1 MSHHAHNTFAVRKGQ
16 RHSQQVW
23 ELVTTDGQ
31 PVAEAERFIHTIVL
45 RGLSPRTRRAYA
57 YDLLEAYR
65 WMDETNRQPEQIT
78 GDDLI
83 SFIDYMKRPPPASPA
98 TINRRLRLLQ
108 RFIQFLT
115 GAAPVIAA
123 WRQHTHALNFHSR
136 SRRGS
141 VRIKEPHR
149 VIHPLKDNQVLR
161 FYASLKTWR
170 DRSMM
175 LLMWAV
181 GLRAAE
187 VLNLTVN
194 DIDDAGHGLRIL
206 GKGDK
211 ERVMPLADAVA
222 NTLRLY
228 AQLERPTT
236 EAPAMFVVLKGPRRG
251 QPLSAEGL
259 RMIFRYHRR
268 KSGIK
273 QANPHRF
280 RHSFGA
286 NMTRCRVPLL
296 VLARMMGHS
305 SPHTTMRYV
314 EIEDPELRAHYLEA
328 LDVLKAQGLL
338 HEGLLRTDH

>member
-1 MSHHAHNTFAVRKGQ
+1 MARKTPHAFSVRKRRGQ
-16 RHSQQVW
+16 DHLVW
-23 ELVTTDGQ
+23 ELVTADGQ
-31 PVAEAERFIHTIVL
+31 PVEQAERFIHTLVL
-45 RGLSPRTRRAYA
+45 RGLSPRTRRTYA

-65 WMDETNRQPEQIT
+65 WMTEANRKPAQIA
-78 GDDLI
+78 GDDLVA
-83 SFIDYMKRPPPASPA
+83 FIDYQQRPPPAAPS

-108 RFIQFLT
+108 RFVEFLT
-115 GAAPVIAA
+115 GDAPVVAA
-123 WRQHTHALNFHSR
+123 WRQHTHALHFHSR

-149 VIHPLKDNQVLR
+149 VIHPLKDTEVMT

-170 DRSMM
+170 DRSIM
-175 LLMWAV
+175 LLMWAE

-187 VLNLTVN
+187 VLNLTVD
-194 DIDDAGHGLRIL
+194 DIDPQGQSLRIL
-206 GKGDK
+206 GKGNK
-211 ERVMPLADAVA
+211 QRVMPLADAAA

-228 AQLERPTT
+228 AQLERPST
-236 EAPAMFVVLKGPRRG
+236 AAQAMFVVLKGPRRG

-286 NMTRCRVPLL
+286 TMTRCRVPLL

-314 EIEDPELRAHYLEA
+314 EIEDPELRAHYLQA
-328 LDVLKAQGLL
+328 LDVLKEQGLID
-338 HEGLLRTDH
+338 EGLLRTDD

>member
-1 MSHHAHNTFAVRKGQ
+1 MAHHTHNAFSVRKRQRQGQ
-16 RHSQQVW
+16 EVW
-23 ELVTTDGQ
+23 ELVAADAQ
-31 PVAEAERFIHTIVL
+31 PIEQAERFIHTLVL

-57 YDLLEAYR
+57 YDLLAAYR
-65 WMDETNRQPEQIT
+65 WMDEAGRRPEAVT
-78 GDDLI
+78 GEDLVA
-83 SFIDYMKRPPPASPA
+83 FIDYMKRPPPASPS

-108 RFIQFLT
+108 RFAEFLT
-115 GAAPVIAA
+115 GAAPVVAA
-123 WRQHTHALNFHSR
+123 WRQHTHALHFHSR

-149 VIHPLKDNQVLR
+149 VIHPLNDIQVMT

-175 LLMWAV
+175 LLMWAE

-194 DIDDAGHGLRIL
+194 DIDPQGQGLRIL
-206 GKGDK
+206 GKGNK
-211 ERVMPLADAVA
+211 QRVMPLADAA
-222 NTLRLY
+222 GNTLRLY
-228 AQLERPTT
+228 AQLERPITDT
-236 EAPAMFVVLKGPRRG
+236 QAMFVVLKGPRRG

-259 RMIFRYHRR
+259 RRIFRYHRS
-268 KSGIK
+268 KSGIE

-314 EIEDPELRAHYLEA
+314 EIEDPELRAHYIEA

-338 HEGLLRTDH
+338 DEGLLRTDH

>member
-1 MSHHAHNTFAVRKGQ
+1 MTTNTDSGFSVHKRQ
-16 RHSQQVW
+16 RQEQPVW
-23 ELVTTDGQ
+23 QLLGSDGQ
-31 PVAEAERFIHTIVL
+31 PVEQAERFIHTLVL

-65 WMDETNRQPEQIT
+65 WMDQANRLPEQII
-78 GDDLI
+78 GDDLL
-83 SFIDYMKRPPPASPA
+83 SFIDYMKRPPSASAA
-98 TINRRLRLLQ
+98 TINRRLRLVQ
-108 RFIQFLT
+108 RFVQFLT
-115 GAAPVIAA
+115 GEAPVVAA

-141 VRIKEPHR
+141 VRVKEPHR
-149 VIHPLKDNQVLR
+149 VIHPLKDNQVMT
-161 FYASLKTWR
+161 FYASLNTWR

-175 LLMWAV
+175 LLMWAE

-194 DIDDAGHGLRIL
+194 DIDPQGQGLRIL
-206 GKGDK
+206 GKGNK
-211 ERVMPLADAVA
+211 QRVMPLADAA
-222 NTLRLY
+222 INTLRLY

-236 EAPAMFVVLKGPRRG
+236 DSQAMFVVLKGPRRG

-259 RMIFRYHRR
+259 RRIFRYHRR

-328 LDVLKAQGLL
+328 LDVLKAQGMLD
-338 HEGLLRTDH
+338 EGLLRTDH

>member
-1 MSHHAHNTFAVRKGQ
+1 MTRSAFTMRQSQRQGQ
-16 RHSQQVW
+16 PVW
-23 ELVTTDGQ
+23 ELIAADGQ
-31 PVAEAERFIHTIVL
+31 PVEQAERFIHTLVL

-65 WMDETNRQPEQIT
+65 WMDQANLQPEQIA

-83 SFIDYMKRPPPASPA
+83 AFIDFMKRPPPASAA
-98 TINRRLRLLQ
+98 TINRRLRLVQ
-108 RFIQFLT
+108 RFVEFLT
-115 GAAPVIAA
+115 GAAPVVAA
-123 WRQHTHALNFHSR
+123 WRQHTHALHFHSR

-141 VRIKEPHR
+141 VRVKEPHR
-149 VIHPLKDNQVLR
+149 VIHPLKDTEVMT

-170 DRSMM
+170 DRSIM
-175 LLMWAV
+175 LLMWAE

-194 DIDDAGHGLRIL
+194 DIDPQGQGLRIL
-206 GKGDK
+206 GKGNK
-211 ERVMPLADAVA
+211 QRVMPLADAAA

-236 EAPAMFVVLKGPRRG
+236 DTQAMFVVLKGPRRG

-259 RMIFRYHRR
+259 RRIFRYHRG

-328 LDVLKAQGLL
+328 LDVLRAQGMLD
-338 HEGLLRTDH
+338 EGLLRTDH

>member
-1 MSHHAHNTFAVRKGQ
+1 MARNNDNAFAVRKRQ
-16 RHSQQVW
+16 RQGQQVW
-23 ELVTTDGQ
+23 QLVSEDGQ
-31 PVAEAERFIHTIVL
+31 PVEDAERFIHTIVL
-45 RGLSPRTRRAYA
+45 RGLSPLTRRTYA

-65 WMDETNRQPEQIT
+65 WMAEADRQPEQIT
-78 GDDLI
+78 GDDLVA
-83 SFIDYMKRPPPASPA
+83 FIDYQQRPPPASPS

-108 RFIQFLT
+108 RFVQFLT
-115 GAAPVIAA
+115 GEAPTVAA
-123 WRQHTHALNFHSR
+123 WRQHTHALHFHSR

-149 VIHPLKDNQVLR
+149 VIHPLKDTEVMT

-170 DRSMM
+170 DRSIM
-175 LLMWAV
+175 LLMWAE

-194 DIDDAGHGLRIL
+194 DIDSQGQSLRIL
-206 GKGDK
+206 GKGNK
-211 ERVMPLADAVA
+211 QRVMPLADAAA

-236 EAPAMFVVLKGPRRG
+236 GSQAMFVVLKGPRRG

-259 RMIFRYHRR
+259 RTIFRYHRD

-280 RHSFGA
+280 RH
-286 NMTRCRVPLL
+286 
-296 VLARMMGHS
+296 
-305 SPHTTMRYV
+305 Y
-314 EIEDPELRAHYLEA
+314 PEFRIMPSCASTA
-328 LDVLKAQGLL
+328 A
-338 HEGLLRTDH
+338 